1 MNRSGL
7 PIDPSLLLAASSVD
21 AVTDF
26 LRTHAVM
33 AANVVG
39 LIIVIVVLRLK
50 GVLTAQGLSAVQRD
64 VKAHHPLVWF
74 ACAILVW
81 LTMPLAAGAA
91 AELLRISTDASSQ
104 SAREQATVLGAGY
117 GLGLAVAV
125 VLTYLL
131 HASAPRAGLFPSVAS
146 ILTGVLLLALAWPVV
161 TCVGALATWV
171 HATWFGTV
179 PDPVAH
185 PTLKALVDNKRDPW
199 VLTQAALAVVAAPIL
214 EEILYRGML
223 QSALVATF
231 GRAWVGVILTSALFA
246 AAHTVGQATV
256 PWYAAVAL
264 FSLSCCI
271 GLAMERTGRLGV
283 AIGMHVAFNAAN
295 VLMALYH

>member
-1 MNRSGL
+1 MNAEPLQLDSA
-7 PIDPSLLLAASSVD
+7 LLLAATSLD
-21 AVTDF
+21 AAKDF
-26 LRTHAVM
+26 LRTHAVIL
-33 AANVVG
+33 ANVAA
-39 LIIVIVVLRLK
+39 LVVTLVLLRFK
-50 GVLTAQGLSAVQRD
+50 GVLTVQGLTVVHRD
-64 VKAHHPLVWF
+64 VKAHRPLVWF
-74 ACAILVW
+74 ACAVLVW

-91 AELLRISTDASSQ
+91 AQVLGISADPSSQ

-117 GLGLAVAV
+117 GLGLVVAV

-131 HASAPRAGLFPSVAS
+131 HASAPRAGLFPSVIS
-146 ILTGVLLLALAWPVV
+146 IVMGVVLLAFAWPVV
-161 TCVGALATWV
+161 TCVGALATWI
-171 HATWFGTV
+171 HATWLGSV

-185 PTLKALVDNKRDPW
+185 PTLKALVENTRDPW
-199 VLTQAALAVVAAPIL
+199 VVTQAALAVVAAPIL

-223 QSALVATF
+223 QSALVAAF
-231 GRAWVGVILTSALFA
+231 GRAWVGVLLTSVLFA
-246 AAHTVGQATV
+246 AAHAVGQASV

-295 VLMALYH
+295 VLMALYR